1 ARVKHR
7 APREETIAKPHGLRG
22 AIQLKVHN
30 QLAAALSGSQ
40 LGELTESL
48 INAQFSQSQ
57 ESDADDFSY
66 ELLKKRGVNTQGLVT
81 AFEKLA
87 KLGGGDSSMF
97 DSHPGSQAR
106 ADHIRQRIAAD
117 RK

>member
-1 ARVKHR
+1 MAGFFASAVR
-7 APREETIAKPHGLRG
+7 AAFVISG
-22 AIQLKVHN
+22 AL
-30 QLAAALSGSQ
+30 AALSGSQ

-48 INAQFSQSQ
+48 VNAQFSQSQ

-87 KLGGGDSSMF
+87 KLGF
-97 DSHPGSQAR
+97 DPVGSTPEEFGSW
-106 ADHIRQRIAAD
+106 IAAEIPRWTKVIRAANITAD
-117 RK
+117 